1 MSLLLYARFIAAPK
15 LGVRRKIYGCK
26 DAEEWIGEVDVISGC
41 SDYFYD
47 FKAGHF
53 RKDCACL
60 GSKCFDP
67 FRDGEE

>member
-1 MSLLLYARFIAAPK
+1 M
-15 LGVRRKIYGCK
+15 RRKIYGCK

-41 SDYFYD
+41 SDYSYD